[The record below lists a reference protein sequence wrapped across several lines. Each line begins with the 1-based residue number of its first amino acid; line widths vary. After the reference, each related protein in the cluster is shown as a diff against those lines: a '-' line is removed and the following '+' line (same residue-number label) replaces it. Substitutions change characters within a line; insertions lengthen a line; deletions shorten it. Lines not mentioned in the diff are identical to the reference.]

1 MAGYIPKQDVP
12 VLKPSELFDK
22 RRQRDG
28 AKLKS
33 YNKILEQIYGRIKA
47 SSRDG
52 ADPWITYVVPPFIL
66 GLPKIDLEDCI
77 VYIVYMLRSQT
88 YEVRY
93 TYPNLLY
100 ISWKHHEKEYILRGS
115 PIMNAMLATQSSK
128 PRGELRGQSGSRVR
142 FAETVVVSP
151 DPAPSLAAPYGSNP
165 RAPAVQRA
173 AQPTGRAP
181 ARSVTDY
188 QPPSAFLDAI
198 EQPMIEPRKSALDD
212 FLHF

>member
-1 MAGYIPKQDVP
+1 MAGYMPKQDIP

-33 YNKILEQIYGRIKA
+33 YNKILEQIYARIKT
-47 SSRDG
+47 SSREG

-77 VYIVYMLRSQT
+77 VYIVYMLRAQT

-115 PIMNAMLATQSSK
+115 PIMNAMIATQSSK
-128 PRGELRGQSGSRVR
+128 PRGELRGQSGARVR
-142 FAETVVVSP
+142 FAETVAVSP
-151 DPAPSLAAPYGSNP
+151 DPVPSLAAPYGSNP
-165 RAPAVQRA
+165 RAPPAQRS
-173 AQPTGRAP
+173 QHIGRAP

-198 EQPMIEPRKSALDD
+198 EQPIAEPRRSALDD

>member
-1 MAGYIPKQDVP
+1 
-12 VLKPSELFDK
+12 
-22 RRQRDG
+22 
-28 AKLKS
+28 
-33 YNKILEQIYGRIKA
+33 
-47 SSRDG
+47 
-52 ADPWITYVVPPFIL
+52 
-66 GLPKIDLEDCI
+66 
-77 VYIVYMLRSQT
+77 MLRAQT

-165 RAPAVQRA
+165 RAAPPRA
-173 AQPTGRAP
+173 PPTGRAP

-198 EQPMIEPRKSALDD
+198 EQPIAEPRKSALDD